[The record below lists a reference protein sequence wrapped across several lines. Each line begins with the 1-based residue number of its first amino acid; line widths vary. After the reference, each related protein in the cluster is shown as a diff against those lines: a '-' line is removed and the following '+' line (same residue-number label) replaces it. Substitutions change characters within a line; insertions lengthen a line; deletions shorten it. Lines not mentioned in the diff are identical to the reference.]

1 VCFLFCMALGRSA
14 VRSRYYEIVALGRNL
29 FYKFVN
35 FEFLSWIFDKFIKK
49 RTKRRIFTTNI
60 TLENAFLFVHNKN
73 R

>member
-1 VCFLFCMALGRSA
+1 
-14 VRSRYYEIVALGRNL
+14 L